1 MGTSEQG
8 PGGYGV
14 FSLQSLLT
22 AAVSGLDPS
31 KKCPSAGSPCV
42 NTWCPWPHSGSQQ
55 DSSDADP
62 HNRCPGWSE
71 EGVRAGQSGTWPRPI
86 RSPRVGGGTDLEIGT
101 AGPALMAIPAA
112 GLVIMAEVP
121 LPTVH
126 VPHIHVR
133 ASGQVGSV
141 VGRIHFLFT
150 GSGLYIAGIPSRTAV
165 LAVLTAH
172 SLGV

>member
-1 MGTSEQG
+1 MT
-8 PGGYGV
+8 
-14 FSLQSLLT
+14 LIRT
-22 AAVSGLDPS
+22 
-31 KKCPSAGSPCV
+31 
-42 NTWCPWPHSGSQQ
+42 T
-55 DSSDADP
+55 DA
-62 HNRCPGWSE
+62 
-71 EGVRAGQSGTWPRPI
+71 
-86 RSPRVGGGTDLEIGT
+86 LEIGT

-112 GLVIMAEVP
+112 GLVIVAEVP

-172 SLGV
+172 SVGQLAAGPAPT